1 MIKTINNFLTQDLFK
16 QIQNITFSQHF
27 PWYWRNQMVEN
38 GSHYWFNHCF
48 YNNNKIMSPHYETWI
63 LPILLKLKCK
73 KLLEARC
80 NMMTKENKSY
90 TSIVHVDTIEKNAK
104 TAILYLNTCNG
115 GTVIINNKKEK
126 IIYSKE
132 NKLLLFDS
140 NTLHRGFS
148 QTDIERRIIININY
162 VE

>member
-1 MIKTINNFLTQDLFK
+1 MKKYNLFLDDYRIPLDCLEYTG
-16 QIQNITFSQHF
+16 NIIYAT
-27 PWYWRNQMVEN
+27 Y
-38 GSHYWFNHCF
+38 
-48 YNNNKIMSPHYETWI
+48 KWI
-63 LPILLKLKCK
+63 VVKNYD
-73 KLLEARC
+73 EF
-80 NMMTKENKSY
+80 
-90 TSIVHVDTIEKNAK
+90 VDTIEKNAK

-148 QTDIERRIIININY
+148 QTDIERRIIININ
-162 VE
+162 

>member
-1 MIKTINNFLTQDLFK
+1 MLISNDYICTVGTLF
-16 QIQNITFSQHF
+16 S
-27 PWYWRNQMVEN
+27 
-38 GSHYWFNHCF
+38 S
-48 YNNNKIMSPHYETWI
+48 
-63 LPILLKLKCK
+63 
-73 KLLEARC
+73 
-80 NMMTKENKSY
+80 
-90 TSIVHVDTIEKNAK
+90 
-104 TAILYLNTCNG
+104 
-115 GTVIINNKKEK
+115 TVIVNNKKEK